1 MRSDSECR
9 GRSARVDAADFHPLN
24 RPSEPAEAATEPARP
39 SCFAFLLEVLPGS
52 AGRGDAPVMARSAIL
67 ECEGESI
74 DGVCTTLVRVI
85 RRCSPAPPY
94 RAR

>member
-1 MRSDSECR
+1 LREPPL
-9 GRSARVDAADFHPLN
+9 AFAAA
-24 RPSEPAEAATEPARP
+24 AEG

-52 AGRGDAPVMARSAIL
+52 AGRGDAPVMAGSAIL